1 MNSRSNRNS
10 RASRVTRA
18 NPVSTATIVQPY
30 TEHHKAGGV
39 PVNPTQSHRMHSM
52 DQYLESPTAMLY
64 SKGDCID
71 PGSTPSSTRLLNRD
85 FRIGF
90 NGNAVYIGGCW
101 GSVQLQEVIPSA
113 TTYGATMN
121 GGTTRATR
129 NTSPDNNTYNSWGDA
144 ESETNSY
151 GMFNV

>member
-1 MNSRSNRNS
+1 MNSKSSRNS

-18 NPVSTATIVQPY
+18 NASSTATIVQPL
-30 TEHHKAGGV
+30 TEHRNARGD
-39 PVNPTQSHRMHSM
+39 PANPTQSHRMHSM
-52 DQYLESPTAMLY
+52 DQSVDNPTAKLY

-71 PGSTPSSTRLLNRD
+71 PGTAPGSNQLQARD

-101 GSVQLQEVIPSA
+101 GSVQLQEVLPSA
-113 TTYGATMN
+113 TTYGTTMKCR
-121 GGTTRATR
+121 TTPATR
-129 NTSPDNNTYNSWGDA
+129 STAVELYTYNSWGDA
-144 ESETNSY
+144 DSETNSY